1 MNMPKRNG
9 ICGMMETMVCV
20 WGGEKLCAG
29 ELAWQVRGFAAPTE
43 KKNLV
48 SRFYVG
54 QLMTT

>member
-9 ICGMMETMVCV
+9 ICGMVETM
-20 WGGEKLCAG
+20 WGGGKLCAG
-29 ELAWQVRGFAAPTE
+29 ELAWQMRGFVAPTE

>member
-9 ICGMMETMVCV
+9 ICGMMETMVC
-20 WGGEKLCAG
+20 GGEKLCAG

>member
-9 ICGMMETMVCV
+9 ICGMVETM
-20 WGGEKLCAG
+20 WGGELCAG

>member
-1 MNMPKRNG
+1 MNVPKRNG
-9 ICGMMETMVCV
+9 VCGMMETMGAGV
-20 WGGEKLCAG
+20 GGELCAG